1 MNRLPGRTAHLGD
14 PHPDGGV
21 RHGGEL
27 PAWLRCGSVPSGT
40 TDTVFR
46 PWPAPGGATPDHP
59 QPEAATPEPARPGST
74 DPAGAAPESTWA
86 HGAAPESARPGSA
99 GAAGAAPEAVLA
111 AAVAVLLAR
120 HTGEPEVRLAVV
132 TPRPVALTVLV
143 DERERAGD
151 LVRRVAEDLRTASPL
166 PAGVVARVAVAGPA
180 ARGGA
185 ASGEDPGAG
194 GRREE
199 GVRREATELTAVA
212 PVPHELL
219 TAVTSVP
226 HELVVRWADGGV
238 CLDHDTGLFDP
249 EVVAALA
256 DRLLAVLGELAE
268 DRPVRDVAALTTAER
283 AAIATWSSGE
293 AQPVEDVC
301 LHTLIERRAAAEP
314 ARTAL
319 VCGDVALTYGE
330 LNARANRLG
339 RRLRA
344 AGAGPGDLVAVF
356 AGRAAES
363 VVAMLAVL
371 KTGAA
376 YVPVE
381 PSQPA
386 DRIRRILADSGV
398 RLAVGSVVGSVA
410 GRTTGEGV
418 VTSPGESSGEPPGE
432 SPRAFS
438 AGFPGVRVL
447 DPGNLAGEADHD
459 LGVPVRTADLA
470 YVIYT
475 SGSTGVPKGV
485 AVSHRA
491 IVVSTHARGVGGP
504 PPECD
509 LVTMPLCF
517 DGAAGGLYWTLTGGG
532 TAVLPTESEARDPL
546 ALRALLRRVPIT
558 HIHSVPSHYGLV
570 LEAAGEECL
579 SRLRLVSVG
588 GEPMPPRLVARHL
601 LTCPDAVLLNDY
613 GPTECAVWATAH
625 PCGIADAADGRIP
638 IGGPLPNYR
647 VEVLDAGLRPAPPG
661 VIGEI
666 CVAGP
671 ALARGY
677 HRRPGL
683 TAARF
688 LPDPRGGGRIYRT
701 GDRGFW
707 SPAGELHIAGRTDS
721 QVKIRGF
728 RVELGEIEAAVA
740 GHPSVTGCFVTL
752 RTPPGGAEQVIAFV
766 AASGAPPTEDE
777 LRAVAAAT
785 LPAYMRPDRYVVL
798 AELPRNRN
806 GKIDVAALRAGE
818 PVESR

>member
-1 MNRLPGRTAHLGD
+1 MNRLPGRTAYPGD
-14 PHPDGGV
+14 PHLDGGV

-40 TDTVFR
+40 SDTVFR
-46 PWPAPGGATPDHP
+46 PWPASGGSAPEHP
-59 QPEAATPEPARPGST
+59 QPEVAT
-74 DPAGAAPESTWA
+74 
-86 HGAAPESARPGSA
+86 PESARPGSA
-99 GAAGAAPEAVLA
+99 GTVGAVPEGAVPTSTWPEGGPSQAVLA
-111 AAVAVLLAR
+111 AAVAILLAR
-120 HTGEPEVRLAVV
+120 HTGEPEVRLAVG
-132 TPRPVALTVLV
+132 TPRPVALTVRV
-143 DERERAGD
+143 DEREGAAD
-151 LVRRVAEDLRTASPL
+151 LVRRVAEELRTASPL
-166 PAGVVARVAVAGPA
+166 PAGV
-180 ARGGA
+180 
-185 ASGEDPGAG
+185 
-194 GRREE
+194 
-199 GVRREATELTAVA
+199 
-212 PVPHELL
+212 
-219 TAVTSVP
+219 SVP

-256 DRLLAVLGELAE
+256 DRLLAVLGEIAE

-283 AAIATWSSGE
+283 AAIATWSSGDP
-293 AQPVEDVC
+293 QPVEDVC

-319 VCGDVALTYGE
+319 VCGDVTLSYGE

-386 DRIRRILADSGV
+386 DRVRRILADSGV
-398 RLAVGSVVGSVA
+398 RLAVGG
-410 GRTTGEGV
+410 TTGFLGV
-418 VTSPGESSGEPPGE
+418 H
-432 SPRAFS
+432 
-438 AGFPGVRVL
+438 VL
-447 DPGNLAGEADHD
+447 DPDDPGAEAGHDPDQDDD

-546 ALRALLRRVPIT
+546 ALRTLLRRVPIT

-579 SRLRLVSVG
+579 GRLRLVSVG

-625 PCGIADAADGRIP
+625 PCGIADAAEGRIP

-647 VEVLDAGLRPAPPG
+647 VEVLDAGPG
-661 VIGEI
+661 
-666 CVAGP
+666 
-671 ALARGY
+671 
-677 HRRPGL
+677 RRP
-683 TAARF
+683 R
-688 LPDPRGGGRIYRT
+688 
-701 GDRGFW
+701 
-707 SPAGELHIAGRTDS
+707 E
-721 QVKIRGF
+721 
-728 RVELGEIEAAVA
+728 
-740 GHPSVTGCFVTL
+740 
-752 RTPPGGAEQVIAFV
+752 
-766 AASGAPPTEDE
+766 
-777 LRAVAAAT
+777 
-785 LPAYMRPDRYVVL
+785 
-798 AELPRNRN
+798 
-806 GKIDVAALRAGE
+806 
-818 PVESR
+818 

>member
-1 MNRLPGRTAHLGD
+1 MNRLPGRTAYPGD
-14 PHPDGGV
+14 AQPDGGV

-59 QPEAATPEPARPGST
+59 QPEAATPV
-74 DPAGAAPESTWA
+74 
-86 HGAAPESARPGSA
+86 SAWPGSA
-99 GAAGAAPEAVLA
+99 GAAGAVPEAVLA
-111 AAVAVLLAR
+111 AAVAILLAR

-132 TPRPVALTVLV
+132 TPHPVALTVLV

-166 PAGVVARVAVAGPA
+166 PTGVVARVAVAGPA

-185 ASGEDPGAG
+185 GSGEDEGAG
-194 GRREE
+194 GRRE
-199 GVRREATELTAVA
+199 ATELAAVA
-212 PVPHELL
+212 PVPHEL
-219 TAVTSVP
+219 A
-226 HELVVRWADGGV
+226 VRWADGGV

-283 AAIATWSSGE
+283 AAITTWSSGE

-398 RLAVGSVVGSVA
+398 RLAVGGA
-410 GRTTGEGV
+410 T
-418 VTSPGESSGEPPGE
+418 
-432 SPRAFS
+432 
-438 AGFPGVRVL
+438 GFPGVRVL
-447 DPGNLAGEADHD
+447 DPGDLAGEADHD

>member
-1 MNRLPGRTAHLGD
+1 MNRLPGRTAFPGD

-46 PWPAPGGATPDHP
+46 PWPAPGGATPEHP
-59 QPEAATPEPARPGST
+59 QPEAA
-74 DPAGAAPESTWA
+74 APET
-86 HGAAPESARPGSA
+86 ARPGSA
-99 GAAGAAPEAVLA
+99 GTQGAVPKGTLPDGVVPEGGPPEAVLA
-111 AAVAVLLAR
+111 AAAAILLAR

-143 DERERAGD
+143 DERERAAG
-151 LVRRVAEDLRTASPL
+151 LVRRVAEDLRAASPL
-166 PAGVVARVAVAGPA
+166 PDGVVARVAVAGPA
-180 ARGGA
+180 TRGGSA
-185 ASGEDPGAG
+185 PGQEPGAG
-194 GRREE
+194 GRW
-199 GVRREATELTAVA
+199 EAAEPGAVA
-212 PVPHELL
+212 
-219 TAVTSVP
+219 SVP
-226 HELVVRWADGGV
+226 HELVVRWSEGGL

-256 DRLLAVLGELAE
+256 DRLLAVLGEIAE
-268 DRPVRDVAALTTAER
+268 GRPVRDVAALTTAER
-283 AAIATWSSGE
+283 AAIATWSGGE
-293 AQPVEDVC
+293 PQPVEDVC

-319 VCGDVALTYGE
+319 VCGDVTLTYGE

-344 AGAGPGDLVAVF
+344 AGAGPGELVAVF

-371 KTGAA
+371 KSGAA
-376 YVPVE
+376 YVPIE

-398 RLAVGSVVGSVA
+398 RLAVGGTVGGAVGRPAGDETVA
-410 GRTTGEGV
+410 
-418 VTSPGESSGEPPGE
+418 SPGESPGE
-432 SPRAFS
+432 SPGGSPLAFP
-438 AGFPGVRVL
+438 AGFPGVRLL
-447 DPGNLAGEADHD
+447 DPDGPGAGTGQDPDREDD
-459 LGVPVRTADLA
+459 LDVPVRTADLA

-532 TAVLPTESEARDPL
+532 TAVLPTETEARDPL

-625 PCGIADAADGRIP
+625 HCGIADAAEGRIP

-666 CVAGP
+666 CVSGP

-707 SPAGELHIAGRTDS
+707 SPGGELHIAGRTDS

-806 GKIDVAALRAGE
+806 GKVDVAALRAGE

>member
-1 MNRLPGRTAHLGD
+1 MNRLPGRTAFPGD

-46 PWPAPGGATPDHP
+46 PWPAPGGATPEHP
-59 QPEAATPEPARPGST
+59 QPEAA
-74 DPAGAAPESTWA
+74 APET
-86 HGAAPESARPGSA
+86 ARPGSA
-99 GAAGAAPEAVLA
+99 GTAGATPESTLPDGLVSEGVVSEGTVSEGRVFEGRVSEGAAPEAVLA
-111 AAVAVLLAR
+111 AAAAILLAR

-143 DERERAGD
+143 DERERAAD
-151 LVRRVAEDLRTASPL
+151 LVGRVAEDLRAAPPL
-166 PAGVVARVAVAGPA
+166 PAGVVARVAVAGGGREA
-180 ARGGA
+180 A
-185 ASGEDPGAG
+185 EPGA
-194 GRREE
+194 
-199 GVRREATELTAVA
+199 VA
-212 PVPHELL
+212 
-219 TAVTSVP
+219 SVP
-226 HELVVRWADGGV
+226 HELVVRWSDGGL

-256 DRLLAVLGELAE
+256 DRLLAVLGEIAE

-283 AAIATWSSGE
+283 AAIATWSGGE
-293 AQPVEDVC
+293 PQPVEDVC

-319 VCGDVALTYGE
+319 VCGDVTLTYGE

-371 KTGAA
+371 KSGAA
-376 YVPVE
+376 YVPIE

-398 RLAVGSVVGSVA
+398 RLAVG
-410 GRTTGEGV
+410 RPTGDGAAA
-418 VTSPGESSGEPPGE
+418 SPGESLEDSPGE
-432 SPRAFS
+432 SPGGSPAEAPLGFP
-438 AGFPGVRVL
+438 AGFPGVRLL
-447 DPGNLAGEADHD
+447 DPDGPGAGTGPDRGDD
-459 LGVPVRTADLA
+459 LDVPVRTADLA

-532 TAVLPTESEARDPL
+532 TAVLPTETEARDPL

-625 PCGIADAADGRIP
+625 HCGIADAADGRIP

-666 CVAGP
+666 CVSGP

-707 SPAGELHIAGRTDS
+707 SPGGELHIAGRTDS

>member
-1 MNRLPGRTAHLGD
+1 MNRLPGRTAHPGD
-14 PHPDGGV
+14 PHLDGGV

-59 QPEAATPEPARPGST
+59 QPEAATPEPARPGSI
-74 DPAGAAPESTWA
+74 DPAGAAPESTWT
-86 HGAAPESARPGSA
+86 HGAAPESTWPGSTGVA
-99 GAAGAAPEAVLA
+99 GAVPEGTWPDGAVPEAVLA
-111 AAVAVLLAR
+111 AAVAILLAR

-185 ASGEDPGAG
+185 ASGENPGAG
-194 GRREE
+194 G
-199 GVRREATELTAVA
+199 RREATELTALA
-212 PVPHELL
+212 PIPQELL
-219 TAVTSVP
+219 TAVASPP

-256 DRLLAVLGELAE
+256 DRLVTVLEEIAE

-330 LNARANRLG
+330 LNTRANRLG

-371 KTGAA
+371 KSGAA

-398 RLAVGSVVGSVA
+398 RLAVGGA
-410 GRTTGEGV
+410 T
-418 VTSPGESSGEPPGE
+418 
-432 SPRAFS
+432 
-438 AGFPGVRVL
+438 GFPGVRVL
-447 DPGNLAGEADHD
+447 DPDGPGAGSGHDAEHEHGDDD

-570 LEAAGEECL
+570 LEAGEECL

>member
-1 MNRLPGRTAHLGD
+1 MNRLPGRTAYPGD
-14 PHPDGGV
+14 PHLDGGV

-40 TDTVFR
+40 SDTVFR
-46 PWPAPGGATPDHP
+46 PWPASGGSAPEHP
-59 QPEAATPEPARPGST
+59 QPEVATPESARPGST
-74 DPAGAAPESTWA
+74 DPAGAVPEGAVPEGAVPTSTW
-86 HGAAPESARPGSA
+86 PEGGPSQ
-99 GAAGAAPEAVLA
+99 AVLA
-111 AAVAVLLAR
+111 AAVAILLAR
-120 HTGEPEVRLAVV
+120 HTGEPEVRLAVG

-143 DERERAGD
+143 DERERAAD
-151 LVRRVAEDLRTASPL
+151 LVRRVAEELRTASPL

-180 ARGGA
+180 GPGTVRGGTGASSRGRVGEGSTGA

-194 GRREE
+194 GRRE
-199 GVRREATELTAVA
+199 ATELAAVA
-212 PVPHELL
+212 PI
-219 TAVTSVP
+219 P
-226 HELVVRWADGGV
+226 HELVVRWVDGGV

-256 DRLLAVLGELAE
+256 DRLLAVLGEIAE

-283 AAIATWSSGE
+283 AAIATWSSGDP
-293 AQPVEDVC
+293 QPVEDLC
-301 LHTLIERRAAAEP
+301 LHALIERRAAAEP

-319 VCGDVALTYGE
+319 VCGDVTLGYGE

-386 DRIRRILADSGV
+386 DRVRRILADSGV
-398 RLAVGSVVGSVA
+398 RLAVGGA
-410 GRTTGEGV
+410 
-418 VTSPGESSGEPPGE
+418 
-432 SPRAFS
+432 

-447 DPGNLAGEADHD
+447 DPDDPGAEAGHDPDQDDD

-579 SRLRLVSVG
+579 GRLRLVSVG

-688 LPDPRGGGRIYRT
+688 LPDPRGGAGGEGGGRIYRT

-707 SPAGELHIAGRTDS
+707 SPGGELHIAGRTDS

-752 RTPPGGAEQVIAFV
+752 RTPPGVAEQVIAFV

-806 GKIDVAALRAGE
+806 GKIDVAALRAAE